1 MKKKEKIKKLEKK
14 NKLLIA
20 VVVLLSILVLIGIG
34 MLAVKS
40 VKKMINKYEDI
51 DYLIVDTSGKLIGFS
66 EYNVTQDKK
75 IEYKNGER
83 TEDTYKDGDE
93 VISLIEKEEKEEVVI
108 PDTVKSI
115 EKDLFYGNTI
125 IKNLKIEMNLD
136 KIDDN
141 MFSSTSIEKITLPD
155 SVTTI
160 GTNAFNGSVSL
171 KEVVTSDKSKLEII
185 ENGAFYGCASLE
197 SINLKNIKEIGAN
210 AFYGCNSMKKV
221 YLSTKLEKVGNDAF
235 KYLANNSE
243 IVLESFMTRSL
254 LTGKYTLN
262 KTSIKLD
269 ADAFK

>member
-1 MKKKEKIKKLEKK
+1 MKKKEKTKKLEKK
-14 NKLLIA
+14 NKLLIIV
-20 VVVLLSILVLIGIG
+20 VVVLSILILIGIG

-40 VKKMINKYEDI
+40 IKKMVHKYDDI
-51 DYLIVDTSGKLIGFS
+51 DYLIVDTNGKLIGFS

-75 IEYKNGER
+75 VEYKNGER
-83 TEDTYKDGDE
+83 TKDTYKDGDE
-93 VISLIEKEEKEEVVI
+93 LITLIEKEEKEEVVI

-115 EKDLFYGNTI
+115 EKDLFYGNSVV
-125 IKNLKIEMNLD
+125 KNLKIEMNID

-155 SVTTI
+155 SVKTI
-160 GTNAFNGSVSL
+160 GTNAFNGNVSL
-171 KEVVTSDKSKLEII
+171 KEVVTSDNSKLEII

-197 SINLKNIKEIGAN
+197 SINLKNIKKIGKN
-210 AFYGCNSMKKV
+210 AFYGCNSIKKV
-221 YLSTKLEKVGNDAF
+221 YLSAKLEEVGDDAF

-243 IVLESFMTRSL
+243 IILESFTTRSL
-254 LTGKYTLN
+254 LAGKYTLN